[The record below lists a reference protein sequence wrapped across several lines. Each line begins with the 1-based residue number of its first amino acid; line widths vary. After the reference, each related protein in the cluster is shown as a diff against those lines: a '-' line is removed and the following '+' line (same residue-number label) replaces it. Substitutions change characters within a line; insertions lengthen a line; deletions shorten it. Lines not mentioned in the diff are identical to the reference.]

1 MKKLY
6 KSTVYQEKTL
16 KNDCSLKI
24 RVRQMLV
31 CLTVDYA
38 PECTIQPSWK
48 TPTKYGYVPDH
59 RFLALSLIGETAT
72 CYEPQSI
79 QSPSVAAM
87 YWCYSKRST
96 YHWRIEFANY
106 QHQLEVLLS

>member
-1 MKKLY
+1 MREL
-6 KSTVYQEKTL
+6 TPGTITTQELAHATL
-16 KNDCSLKI
+16 HSSRTTL
-24 RVRQMLV
+24 
-31 CLTVDYA
+31 
-38 PECTIQPSWK
+38 
-48 TPTKYGYVPDH
+48 TKYGYVPDH